1 MDIQQAQL
9 LAEKVLKLS
18 EEEKYTEID
27 SFLFNKH
34 IN

>member
-1 MDIQQAQL
+1 MDIKHAKV
-9 LAEKVLKLS
+9 LAEKVITLS
-18 EEEKYTEID
+18 EDEKYLEID